1 MIVQRRS
8 PLITTSPFKLIA
20 IKVIESECP
29 SRVRHHFPFLIS
41 HTFIRTRKNGNIASD
56 FIPNPN
62 YKSKLSDAQQ

>member
-1 MIVQRRS
+1 
-8 PLITTSPFKLIA
+8 
-20 IKVIESECP
+20 
-29 SRVRHHFPFLIS
+29 LIS